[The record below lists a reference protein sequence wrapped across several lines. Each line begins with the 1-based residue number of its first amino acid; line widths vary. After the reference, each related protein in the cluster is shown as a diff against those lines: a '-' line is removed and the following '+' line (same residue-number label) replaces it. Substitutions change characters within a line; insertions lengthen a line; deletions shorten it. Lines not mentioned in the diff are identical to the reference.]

1 MEKDTANHV
10 SPTTQSRPGDLAVSP
25 PPAYPYGS
33 STTMVTVQ
41 QPVVGVAVQQPRA
54 PDDYM
59 GLAIF
64 TTLCCFW
71 PVGIF
76 AILKARDVHKRT
88 WQGDT
93 AGAMDASRSARRL
106 SFIALAIGILGII
119 ISIVFMVVSLVIE
132 HRIIN
137 TAISFVVTEQPSV
150 TYSVYGMH

>member
-1 MEKDTANHV
+1 M
-10 SPTTQSRPGDLAVSP
+10 L
-25 PPAYPYGS
+25 
-33 STTMVTVQ
+33 TVQ

-93 AGAMDASRSARRL
+93 SGASEASRAARRL
-106 SFIALAIGILGII
+106 SFIALAIGIVGLVISVIFTVVSIATIQVAINSTGYEDVIKEQPYTVEP
-119 ISIVFMVVSLVIE
+119 SIVTWS
-132 HRIIN
+132 
-137 TAISFVVTEQPSV
+137 
-150 TYSVYGMH
+150 